1 MEEKDF
7 KKLMELSKLEIQ
19 FPGFDDEVMEAIR
32 KKEARDKSFWRNVR
46 WSWVLFLSGLVLGLI
61 IVDLLAGFDL
71 NFFGEKSDFVLFI
84 IEIAIVAIF
93 GLQFDNL
100 IRLTLGKRNKQ

>member
-19 FPGFDDEVMEAIR
+19 FPGFEDQVMESIR
-32 KKEARDKSFWRNVR
+32 KKEARDKSFWRNIR
-46 WSWVLFLSGLVLGLI
+46 WSWFLFLSGLVLGLV
-61 IVDLLAGFDL
+61 IVDLLAGFEL
-71 NFFGEKSDFVLFI
+71 KYFGEKSNLVLLI

-100 IRLTLGKRNKQ
+100 IRLTLGKKNKQ